1 MSRIG
6 RLPVPI
12 PSGVKV
18 DVSPGKM
25 KVTGPKGTLEQDFDR
40 ELAIKI
46 DQGHAVVERPHDRPA
61 MRAKHG
67 LVRALLANMVE
78 GVTQGF
84 EKFLEIQGVGYRAA
98 MEGKDLTLSVG
109 YSHPVKIP
117 APTGI
122 AFAVDGNTI
131 IKISG
136 IDKQRVGQA
145 AAEVR
150 AWRKPEPYKGK
161 GIRYRGEHVRRK
173 VGKAGTK

>member
-18 DVSPGKM
+18 DVSAGKM

-40 ELAIKI
+40 DLTIKI
-46 DQGHAVVERPHDRPA
+46 EQGEAVVMRPHDRPA

-98 MEGKDLTLSVG
+98 MDGKNLTLSVG

-117 APTGI
+117 APDGV
-122 AFAVDGNTI
+122 AFTVDGNTI

-136 IDKQRVGQA
+136 IDKQKVGQA